1 MHIVHTYKK
10 TGGLGAVLGFFF
22 DREAGGNEDNPLIE
36 SLKFDQTVEGA
47 AITVDD
53 VALADFLATADFSEY
68 WSYPGSLTVPP
79 CVEGIKWTVIKKILP
94 ISDAQL
100 NAFNQFFS
108 DNEAFA
114 NGLGNNRLIQPLKAR
129 TLYFIEE
136 EKKDKKEKKDE
147 DEDEDEKKDK
157 KKK

>member
-22 DREAGGNEDNPLIE
+22 DREAGGNEANPLIE
-36 SLKFDQTVEGA
+36 SLQFDQTEDGV

-53 VALADFLATADFSEY
+53 VALADFLATVDFSEY

-79 CVEGIKWTVIKKILP
+79 CVEGIKWTVIKKPLP

-100 NAFNQFFS
+100 NAFNAFFS
-108 DNEAFA
+108 DNESFA
-114 NGLGNNRLIQPLKAR
+114 GGLGNNRLIQPLKNR

-136 EKKDKKEKKDE
+136 SKKSKNKD
-147 DEDEDEKKDK
+147 
-157 KKK
+157 

>member
-1 MHIVHTYKK
+1 MHIVHKYKK
-10 TGGLGAVLGFFF
+10 TGELGAVLGFFF
-22 DREAGGNEDNPLIE
+22 DRKAGGNATNPLIE
-36 SLKFDQTVEGA
+36 SLKFAQTVEGA
-47 AITVDD
+47 TITVDN
-53 VALADFLATADFSEY
+53 VALSDFLATADFSEY

-147 DEDEDEKKDK
+147 DEDEKKDK

>member
-1 MHIVHTYKK
+1 MHIVHKYKG
-10 TGGLGAVLGFFF
+10 TGELGAVLGFFF
-22 DREAGGNEDNPLIE
+22 DRKAGGNVANPLIE

-47 AITVDD
+47 PITVDN

-79 CVEGIKWTVIKKILP
+79 CVEGIKWTVIKKPLP
-94 ISDAQL
+94 ISEAQL

-108 DNEAFA
+108 DNQKFA
-114 NGLGNNRLIQPLKAR
+114 KGLGNNRLIQPLNAR

-136 EKKDKKEKKDE
+136 ERK
-147 DEDEDEKKDK
+147 
-157 KKK
+157 